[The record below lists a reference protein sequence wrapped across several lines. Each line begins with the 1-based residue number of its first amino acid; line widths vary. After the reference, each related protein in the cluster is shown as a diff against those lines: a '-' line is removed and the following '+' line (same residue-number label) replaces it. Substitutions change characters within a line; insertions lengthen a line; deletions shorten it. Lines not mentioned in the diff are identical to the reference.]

1 MTVDLPPGVDDVGEI
16 DLANALNLSES
27 EEEEETEDIID
38 DFSQQREEVNR
49 CPLAALSDEL
59 THTCTGST
67 RLETRAPVLLPVP
80 NALPHVRLPNIDPFR
95 AKRKCQCL
103 HERGQTRLV
112 FSRYKTSC
120 ARARGRGQGEAT
132 GTRRW
137 RDWPP

>member
-1 MTVDLPPGVDDVGEI
+1 MDVPPAVDDVGDI

-27 EEEEETEDIID
+27 EEEEEMEDIID
-38 DFSQQREEVNR
+38 DFSQGREEVNQ

-80 NALPHVRLPNIDPFR
+80 HSLPHVRLPNIDPFQ
-95 AKRKCQCL
+95 AKRKSQCPD
-103 HERGQTRLV
+103 ERRQTRLV
-112 FSRYKTSC
+112 FSRYKTSR

-132 GTRRW
+132 STRRW
-137 RDWPP
+137 RDRSP

>member
-1 MTVDLPPGVDDVGEI
+1 MTVDGPPAVDDVGDI
-16 DLANALNLSES
+16 NLANALNLSES

-49 CPLAALSDEL
+49 CPLATPSDEL

-80 NALPHVRLPNIDPFR
+80 HTLPHVRLPNIGPFR
-95 AKRKCQCL
+95 AKRKNHCF

-120 ARARGRGQGEAT
+120 ARA
-132 GTRRW
+132 
-137 RDWPP
+137 